1 MILYDA
7 QQQSISESAQ
17 WLGYSDLL
25 HLYMLVLVMKYLRLW
40 HFWAI
45 TKLKYDHIKGV
56 SGKDTNKCSY
66 MMHNINL

>member
-1 MILYDA
+1 MLLHDA

-25 HLYMLVLVMKYLRLW
+25 HLYMLVLVLHLRSW
-40 HFWAI
+40 HFWPM
-45 TKLKYDHIKGV
+45 TKLKYAPIKGV
-56 SGKDTNKCSY
+56 SGKGSNKCSY